1 MSERL
6 VDDSGVDKVSYA
18 ERCESINGI
27 YLILYKLCDIIGDK
41 IRTGM
46 VFNKYCW
53 NEMTYFVWETDNIF
67 DVIKNEKKF

>member
-1 MSERL
+1 MKKKRSWQLLCCKRSIVSERL

-27 YLILYKLCDIIGDK
+27 YLILYKLCDIIADK

-46 VFNKYCW
+46 VFNKYC
-53 NEMTYFVWETDNIF
+53 
-67 DVIKNEKKF
+67 